1 VPMIRRFDRLD
12 IATADLADATAIYER
27 NFGFA
32 VRRESGS
39 TDGPHGSDDALIA
52 VGDAEIRLRSGAA
65 VAGFIEAN
73 GEGLAAVW
81 LEADDVDAVAAALD
95 NAGLARHPVRRED
108 GRRILEVHPK
118 AANMVPLFI
127 FDRRPV

>member
-1 VPMIRRFDRLD
+1 MIKRFDRLD
-12 IATADLADATAIYER
+12 VATSDLADAAAIYER

-32 VRRESGS
+32 VRREAGS
-39 TDGPHGSDDALIA
+39 HGSHDTDVALVK
-52 VGDAEIRLRSGAA
+52 VGDAEIRLRAGVAA
-65 VAGFIEAN
+65 ADFIAAN

-95 NAGLARHPVRRED
+95 RAGLAHQPLRREGD
-108 GRRILEVHPK
+108 RRVLEVDPK

-127 FDRRPV
+127 FDRRPA